1 MSLTFFSVLAAFG
14 AGILSFLSP
23 CVLPLIPGY
32 LSYLAGT
39 NLEEAQSQFTLRW
52 RVTLHALWFVL
63 GCAVVLL
70 LLGALAALFGSTLS
84 THQPWLSRIGGLLLI
99 LFGIALTGLL
109 PIPWLSGTH
118 PAPLTPRPP
127 TCLR

>member
-1 MSLTFFSVLAAFG
+1 MSLPFFSVLAAFG

-52 RVTLHALWFVL
+52 RGTLHALLFVL
-63 GCAVVLL
+63 GCAVVLM
-70 LLGALAALFGSTLS
+70 LLGALASLFGSTLS
-84 THQPWLSRIGGLLLI
+84 TYPQWRSRLC
-99 LFGIALTGLL
+99 GLL
-109 PIPWLSGTH
+109 PIPFCFS
-118 PAPLTPRPP
+118 PSRA
-127 TCLR
+127 

>member
-1 MSLTFFSVLAAFG
+1 MSLTFFSLLAAFG

-39 NLEEAQSQFTLRW
+39 NLEEAQSPSTLRW

-63 GCAVVLL
+63 GCAEVLM

-84 THQPWLSRIGGLLLI
+84 TYQQVLERIAGLLLI
-99 LFGIALTGLL
+99 LFGIALTELL
-109 PIPWLSGTH
+109 SIPWLSGTH
-118 PAPLTPRPP
+118 RVQVKPGRST
-127 TCLR
+127 